1 MRALV
6 AVPLVLILV
15 VGGAWIVYAA
25 AGWNVPAHEI
35 LIAAATCLIS
45 GELAMAPL
53 LLSGRDSQLAVSQ
66 AALVGT
72 MVQLLAGVAL
82 AAVAGKAANGIHN
95 LLLGA
100 DESHLLYIA
109 SSINQPPDL
118 YVSAADGSGRAS
130 AGLVT
135 IGASGVGE
143 TQWRVPQGAPMG
155 DYALQFVRPHVK
167 TGEDDTVEEDV
178 IWANQTI
185 KVDEYKL
192 PTMKA
197 SVSGPKGALT
207 SRM

>member
-82 AAVAGKAANGIHN
+82 AAVVILGKFPLGTSFIYWLMALYWVTLAVVVVVYVRALKSAPAA
-95 LLLGA
+95 
-100 DESHLLYIA
+100 
-109 SSINQPPDL
+109 P
-118 YVSAADGSGRAS
+118 SAAK
-130 AGLVT
+130 
-135 IGASGVGE
+135 
-143 TQWRVPQGAPMG
+143 P
-155 DYALQFVRPHVK
+155 
-167 TGEDDTVEEDV
+167 
-178 IWANQTI
+178 
-185 KVDEYKL
+185 
-192 PTMKA
+192 
-197 SVSGPKGALT
+197 
-207 SRM
+207 